1 MPYTAKALRR
11 EIMKRS
17 ELESKHVKNKT
28 NENLKSYKKQRNF
41 CSKLYK
47 KERKKY
53 YEMLDLKNATDYKE
67 FWKTVQPFLSDK
79 VTTFPKI
86 SLEEKGEII
95 SDESKVANS
104 FSNFFIFNLKMLYVH
119 LVSKQTNIL
128 SRIISSWDCCQE
140 IWAALKYKSYHEKYY

>member
-1 MPYTAKALRR
+1 
-11 EIMKRS
+11 
-17 ELESKHVKNKT
+17 
-28 NENLKSYKKQRNF
+28 
-41 CSKLYK
+41 
-47 KERKKY
+47 
-53 YEMLDLKNATDYKE
+53 MLDLKNATDYKE

-128 SRIISSWDCCQE
+128 SRIMI
-140 IWAALKYKSYHEKYY
+140 